1 MLRASYSA
9 KRNPIADVGRDAFPK
24 EQSALFC
31 WTTYPM
37 RIIIKE
43 IASVC
48 KRFRFF
54 FLQQSG
60 LAGGNSRGERNMMP
74 KFATKRGW
82 ALSNS
87 LILAGLG
94 LALAA
99 VAPRVAAQQNQPD
112 QASEAQTEAPAQ
124 DSQPQKQQ
132 DAAPQSQ
139 QTQQPDAPQ
148 PQGRP
153 DLQGQEQPNQTP
165 PPQTLTL
172 PAGTVVRVRID
183 EWISTDRNATGDDFS
198 AVLDQP
204 IVVNGWVVARRGQA
218 QTGRVS
224 IVKQGGHGGG
234 ASQLGVELP
243 ELTLVDGQQ
252 VALQTQ
258 LFQTSAGN
266 SQGRNVAAVGTT
278 TGVGAVIGAIAGGGT
293 GAAIGA
299 GVGATAGIIGVMS
312 TPGRPTVIPPE
323 TVLSFRLQVPVT
335 ISTSNSQFVFQPVT
349 QSDYD
354 SHTAQSRPRMARPG
368 PPPPPGYYPYP
379 YAYGYPYPWY
389 PVPFVGFGYY
399 GRFGGYRP

>member
-1 MLRASYSA
+1 MIS
-9 KRNPIADVGRDAFPK
+9 
-24 EQSALFC
+24 
-31 WTTYPM
+31 
-37 RIIIKE
+37 
-43 IASVC
+43 
-48 KRFRFF
+48 
-54 FLQQSG
+54 
-60 LAGGNSRGERNMMP
+60 
-74 KFATKRGW
+74 KFAGKKCR

-87 LILAGLG
+87 LMLAGLG
-94 LALAA
+94 LALCANA
-99 VAPRVAAQQNQPD
+99 LPVAAQENQPD
-112 QASEAQTEAPAQ
+112 APGQDQAAVPAQ
-124 DSQPQKQQ
+124 DSQPQKQT
-132 DAAPQSQ
+132 DAGPQSQ
-139 QTQQPDAPQ
+139 AQQQPDAQ
-148 PQGRP
+148 PQAQP
-153 DLQGQEQPNQTP
+153 DAQSQVQGQPNQVA

-183 EWISTDRNATGDDFS
+183 EWLSTDRNVTGDIFS
-198 AVLDQP
+198 AVLEQP
-204 IVVNGWVVARRGQA
+204 IVVGGWVVARRGQA

-224 IVKQGGHGGG
+224 IVKKGSHGGG
-234 ASQLGVELP
+234 ASQLGVDLP

-312 TPGRPTVIPPE
+312 TPGRPTVIAPE
-323 TVLSFRLQVPVT
+323 TVLSFRLQAPVT
-335 ISTSNSQFVFQPVT
+335 ISTANSQLAFQPVT

-354 SHTAQSRPRMARPG
+354 SHSAQGRPRMERPV
-368 PPPPPGYYPYP
+368 PPPGYYPYP

-389 PVPFVGFGYY
+389 PAPFVGFGYY